1 MSTRVKSS
9 PYLLAATVGLLS
21 LLMVA
26 GFLLLMQPK
35 QVSSSGLAA
44 TIIAAPQ
51 AEPDSVTVA
60 GDLQSE
66 LGCPGD
72 WQADCA
78 VTHLTYDAN
87 DGVWQENWLVPAGS
101 YEYKAALNDSWTEN
115 YGVGGAAS
123 GANIPLSVTAEM
135 TVSFF
140 YDHKSHWIIDDV
152 NAIIAT
158 AAGNLQSELGCSGD
172 WDPGCLRSWLQDLDD
187 DGIYT
192 LEATGIPAAS
202 YEFKVA
208 IDQGWTESYGVG
220 GGADNIPFTINDPTD
235 RLIITWDSVSKIPT
249 AEVQAT
255 VGPYT
260 ITLVGNLQSELGCVG
275 DWSPTCTNTM
285 LTDMGN
291 GVWRGEFEI
300 VTTTVPYTWEYK
312 IALDGAWTEAYPA
325 NNVALPLTDT
335 STTVRFYYDHKTHA
349 VLDDVNDFIA
359 VAAGGFQ
366 SELGCSGDWQP
377 ECVRTLL
384 TDVDGD
390 GVYRFQTMNIP
401 AGSYEFKVALD
412 EGWTT
417 SYPGDNVTLNVPEDG
432 ANVLISWDSATT
444 NVSHLVQ
451 SSATLA
457 QAPVTHT
464 IQDDL
469 FYFVMTDRFQDG
481 DATNNQG
488 GLTGD
493 RSVHGY
499 DPTDVAYYHGGDIA
513 GLIAGLD
520 YLDGMGVTAIWVT
533 PVFDNNPVQGN
544 YTGYH
549 GYWIRN
555 FTTTDAHLGSDA
567 ELTAFIAAAHT
578 RGIKVFLDIVINHTA
593 DLNEYQGGVYNYRNK
608 TDFPYRDTTTIPF
621 DDRDYINGVFP
632 PLEVGISFPY
642 VPVTTTNLR
651 GPAWLNNPIYYHN
664 RGNIAN
670 WDDAEQSVYGD
681 FSGLD
686 DLFTEQ
692 PFVRQGMID
701 IYKDWVDFGVDG
713 FRIDTV
719 KHVNLEFWQAFA
731 PEILDYAET
740 RGNPDFF
747 FFGEV
752 YSGDRYVLSR
762 YTREGML
769 PAVLDFRFQGQ
780 ATNFANGANAVTLQS
795 LFADDDYFT
804 DADSNAYQLTTFL
817 SNHDAIGRL
826 GASLVSNNTGAADAE
841 LLARDTLAHGLLYFA
856 RGVPVVYY
864 GDEQGFTGDGG
875 TEGARQ
881 DMFPSQVASYQDD
894 DQIGTTDTPAD
905 DNFDATH
912 PLYVTLG
919 EFAALYQA
927 HPALRSGAQIHRY
940 AVDTAGV
947 YAFSRIDRAE
957 KMEYVLAFNNA
968 EVAQTAVF
976 TTFEAEMDF
985 TAIYTGGN
993 VTVPA
998 TLTAD
1003 ANRQL
1008 TVTVP
1013 ALGFV
1018 IYRADAALTD
1028 TLAAPGIAFSALAD
1042 GDDLAGENDLAEIA
1056 VTLDADRLAEVT
1068 FAVMVGDALEYE
1080 VIGVDNNAPY
1090 RVFFDVSNL
1099 ALGTPVHIR
1108 AIVNDLSG
1116 HYAFADV
1123 SVTVGEY
1130 VAPVTGDQYAIIH
1143 YHRPAGDYGD
1153 WSSSDSS
1160 QFWGLHLWGNAI
1172 HPDEGTSWDQ
1182 PKKFA
1187 GIDDFGAYV
1196 AIRLQDTTQPVNYIV
1211 HRGND
1216 KDTPNDRNFDPAAM
1230 PELWIVQGDAANY
1243 GSRAEAQG
1251 YVTIHYTR
1259 TDGIFTDW
1267 GLHLW
1272 QDGYGMTA
1280 WPDRHM
1286 PDGYDDFGAVFI
1298 ISDTLY
1304 TELDFTKPLSFLFH
1318 NGAGAQSGDLNF
1330 LPTEHAD
1337 VWVQA
1342 GDDTVY
1348 AHRGAIED
1356 FAVIHYRRLVGDY
1369 GDYASSDF
1377 NDFWGVHTWNDVP
1390 GPDWA
1395 TPYKSVRQDD
1405 FGVVFELPLTGHN
1418 SFGYI
1423 LHRGGEKD
1431 PEPDQSLDLVNTGY
1445 EIWVGQGLA
1454 SDAGIQDQYHHP
1466 AIPMARMKGVAAGD
1480 LSKAQAYWL
1489 AEDTL
1494 AWSIAANP
1502 ALDFFLYYD
1511 ADAGLTLNA
1520 DGISG
1525 GNHITLTVGESVTG
1539 AIAAKFPH
1547 LAGLPTLLIDAADL
1561 ALVPDILKSQFAI
1574 AAYDGA
1580 GALVDA
1586 TSLQIPGVLDD
1597 LYTYTGDLGINYDNL
1612 TPTLRLWAPT
1622 AQDVVFHLFDD
1633 ALTATTSVTHPMAYD
1648 ANFGVWSVTGEP
1660 DWTGQYYLYE
1670 VVVYAP
1676 AAQDIVHNLV
1686 TDPYA
1691 VSLSM
1696 NSTRSQIVDLTDP
1709 TLTPAGWDTLAKP
1722 ELIAPEDIV
1731 IYEMHIRD
1739 FSANDASVPEDYV
1752 GTFKAFTLPGS
1763 NGVQHLQALADAGL
1777 THLHLLPVMDIATI
1791 NEDKST
1797 WQDADFNLLATYP
1810 PSSTEQQAALAP
1822 YRDLDGFNWGYD
1834 PLHYGVPE
1842 GSYATNP
1849 DGTTRIVEFREM
1861 VQALNAMG
1869 LRVVVDVVYNHTNAS
1884 GQSPNAVLDR
1894 IVPGYYHRLSASGQV
1909 ENSTCCANTAS
1920 EHAMMEKL
1928 MVDTLLI
1935 WARDYKVDGFRFD
1948 LMGHHMK
1955 SNMLNVRAALDD
1967 LTLADDGV
1975 DGSAIYMYG
1984 EGWNFGE
1991 VQDNARGV
1999 NATQANMAGTGIGT
2013 FNDRAR
2019 DAVRGGG
2026 PFDSGESLR
2035 SNQGFINGLYY
2046 DPNAWN
2052 NGSPAEL
2059 ARLHNA
2065 ADLIRVGLA
2074 GNLADYAFIDA
2085 SGTLVSGKD
2094 VDYNGSP
2101 AGYTALPVE
2110 NIIYVSKHDN
2120 QTLYDNNQYKLP
2132 DDAAMDE
2139 RVRAQNMGLS
2149 FVSLAQGV
2157 PFLQAGSDMLRSK
2170 SLDRDSY
2177 NSGDWFNKLDFTYQD
2192 NNWGAGLPSAAVG
2205 GQSDNWPI
2213 MAPLL
2218 GNPDLKPTST
2228 DILSSAHHLQDMLTI
2243 RQSTPLFRLQT
2254 LEDVQARL
2262 AFHNT
2267 GPAQIPGLIV
2277 MSLSDAD
2284 RSLGSLYSLVV
2295 VLFNANDEA
2304 QTFTEASLVDMAL
2317 ELHPV
2322 QVNGYDP
2329 VVKTTTFDPAT
2340 GAFVVPART
2349 TAVFVNSI
2357 PIINVIPSALDVTLN
2372 AGMTAA
2378 EILTVS
2384 NTGGANLIWQLL
2396 EDPNVDWLQVDW
2408 ETTVG
2413 LPILTPPGETDTAST
2428 FFDASGLLPGV
2439 YTTTLIVSS
2448 NDPARPQITIPVTL
2462 TVPCIPVEITSLT
2475 SDSPVVLG
2483 TTIHFTATVTGSQPI
2498 TYAWDFGG
2506 AGVRG
2511 GTDTNP
2517 TFIYDEAGTYT
2528 VSLTVANG
2536 CGTDTQE
2543 TVVTV
2548 EPPAVCYDVESVG
2561 LMLIT
2566 TGDVYTDTVVHFS
2579 AAVSPAAATIPYRYT
2594 LDFGDGPGDVLLTA
2608 NTTIPFTHT
2617 FAVTGT
2623 YTVEI
2628 AVWNC
2633 AMTEPVTDQVT
2644 VTVSARIPP
2653 TYTLFLPLVM
2663 RAHP

>member
-1 MSTRVKSS
+1 MFTRFKNS
-9 PYLLAATVGLLS
+9 PLALVATICMLS
-21 LLMVA
+21 LAMVA

-35 QVSSSGLAA
+35 QASSSGLAA
-44 TIIAAPQ
+44 TIIMAPQ

-60 GDLQSE
+60 GNLQSE
-66 LGCPGD
+66 LGCLENANPGGGGD
-72 WQADCA
+72 WEPACLA
-78 VTHLTYDAN
+78 AHLTYDAN
-87 DGVWQENWLVPAGS
+87 DAVWQGSWSLPAGS
-101 YEYKAALNDSWTEN
+101 YEYKAALNNSWDEN
-115 YGVGGAAS
+115 YGAGGAAG
-123 GANIPLSVTAEM
+123 GANIPLSVTTAM
-135 TVSFF
+135 TVNFF
-140 YDHKSHWIIDDV
+140 YDHQSHWIIDDV

-158 AAGNLQSELGCSGD
+158 AAGNMQSELGCSGD

-192 LEATGIPAAS
+192 LEATGIPAGA

-208 IDQGWTESYGVG
+208 IDQGWTESYGIG
-220 GGADNIPFTINDPTD
+220 GGNDNIPVAINDPTD
-235 RLIITWDSVSKIPT
+235 RLLITWDSVSKIPT

-325 NNVALPLTDT
+325 NNVALPLTDMT
-335 STTVRFYYDHKTHA
+335 TTVRFYYDHKTHA
-349 VLDDVNDFIA
+349 VLDDVNDFVA

-390 GVYRFQTMNIP
+390 GVYRFQTLKIP

-417 SYPGDNVTLNVPEDG
+417 SYPGGNVTLNVPEDG
-432 ANVLISWDSATT
+432 ANVIISWDSATT

-481 DATNNQG
+481 SAANNQG

-499 DPTDVAYYHGGDIA
+499 DPTNVAYYHGGDIA
-513 GLIAGLD
+513 GLSAGLD

-549 GYWIRN
+549 GYWIRD

-567 ELTAFIAAAHT
+567 ELTAFITAAHA
-578 RGIKVFLDIVINHTA
+578 RGIKVFLDIVVNHTA
-593 DLNEYQGGVYNYRNK
+593 DLNEYQGGVYSYRNK
-608 TDFPYRDTTTIPF
+608 TDFPYRDASGVAF
-621 DDRDYINGVFP
+621 EDRDYLNGVFP
-632 PLEVGISFPY
+632 TLSATVSFPY

-692 PFVRQGMID
+692 PFVQQGMID
-701 IYKDWVDFGVDG
+701 IYKGWVDFGVDG

-719 KHVNLEFWQAFA
+719 KHVNMEFWQAFA
-731 PEILDYAET
+731 PEILDYAAT
-740 RGNPDFF
+740 QGNPDFF

-826 GASLVSNNTGAADAE
+826 GASLASNNTGAADAE

-881 DMFPSQVASYQDD
+881 DMFASQVASYQDD
-894 DQIGTTDTPAD
+894 DQIGTTDTPVD
-905 DNFDATH
+905 DNFDETH
-912 PLYVTLG
+912 PIYVTLG

-927 HPALRSGAQIHRY
+927 HPALRYGAQIHRY
-940 AVDTAGV
+940 AADAAGV

-957 KMEYVLAFNNA
+957 KVEYVLAFNNA

-993 VTVPA
+993 VAVPA
-998 TLTAD
+998 ALTAD

-1028 TLAAPGIAFSALAD
+1028 TLAAPGIVFSALAD
-1042 GDDLAGENDLAEIA
+1042 GDEIAGENGLAEIA
-1056 VTLDADRLAEVT
+1056 VTLDADGLAEVT

-1080 VIGVDNNAPY
+1080 VIGVDTNAPY
-1090 RVFFDVSNL
+1090 RVFFDVSDL
-1099 ALGTPVHIR
+1099 ALGTPVRIR

-1130 VAPVTGDQYAIIH
+1130 VEPVTGDQYAIIH

-1153 WSSSDSS
+1153 WSSSSS
-1160 QFWGLHLWGNAI
+1160 SDYWGLHLWGNAI

-1187 GIDDFGAYV
+1187 GVDDFGAYV
-1196 AIRLQDTTQPVNYIV
+1196 ALRLQDTTQPVNYIV

-1259 TDGIFTDW
+1259 TLGDFAGW

-1272 QDGYGMTA
+1272 QDGYNMTNWNA
-1280 WPDRHM
+1280 PHM
-1286 PDGYDDFGAVFI
+1286 PDGYDDFGAYFI

-1304 TELDFTKPLSFLFH
+1304 PSLDFTKALNFIVH
-1318 NGAGAQSGDLNF
+1318 NGDTKDTDNDRSL
-1330 LPTEHAD
+1330 LPTALPAIWLEQGNVA
-1337 VWVQA
+1337 VN
-1342 GDDTVY
+1342 

-1356 FAVIHYRRLVGDY
+1356 FAVIHYRRTAGDY

-1377 NDFWGVHTWNDVP
+1377 NDFWGVHTWNDAPDP
-1390 GPDWA
+1390 GWA
-1395 TPYKSVRQDD
+1395 TPYKSVGTDD
-1405 FGVVFELPLTGHN
+1405 FGVIFEIPLTGHN

-1423 LHRGGEKD
+1423 LHRGGDKD
-1431 PEPDQSLDLVNTGY
+1431 PGPDQSLDLVNTGY

-1454 SDAGIQDQYHHP
+1454 GDTGLQDQYHHP
-1466 AIPMARMKGVAAGD
+1466 AIPMARMKTTAAGD

-1494 AWSIAANP
+1494 AWSIASNT

-1511 ADAGLTLNA
+1511 ADAGLTLDA

-1525 GNHITLTVGESVTG
+1525 GSHITLTVGESVTG

-1547 LAGLPTLLIDAADL
+1547 LEGLPTLLIDAADL
-1561 ALVPDILKSQFAI
+1561 TLVPDILKSQFAI

-1580 GALVDA
+1580 GELVDA
-1586 TSLQIPGVLDD
+1586 TGLQIPGVLDD
-1597 LYTYTGDLGINYDNL
+1597 LYTYTGDLGISYANQ

-1622 AQDVVFHLFDD
+1622 AQDVIFHLFAD
-1633 ALTATTSVTHPMAYD
+1633 ALTTTTSVTYPMAYD
-1648 ANFGVWSVTGEP
+1648 ADFGVWSLVGEP

-1676 AAQDIVHNLV
+1676 AAQAIVHNLV

-1696 NSTRSQIVDLTDP
+1696 NSKRSQIVDLNDP
-1709 TLTPAGWDTLAKP
+1709 ALAPAGWDTLAKP
-1722 ELIAPEDIV
+1722 ELVAPEDIV
-1731 IYEMHIRD
+1731 IYELHVRD
-1739 FSANDASVPEDYV
+1739 FSANDPSVPAAYS
-1752 GTFKAFTLPGS
+1752 GTFKAFTMPGS
-1763 NGVQHLQALADAGL
+1763 NGIQHLQALADAGL
-1777 THLHLLPVMDIATI
+1777 THLHLLPIMDIATI

-1797 WQDADFNLLATYP
+1797 WQDADYDLLATYP
-1810 PSSTEQQAALAP
+1810 PSSTMQQAALAP

-1884 GQSPNAVLDR
+1884 GQSPNSVLDR
-1894 IVPGYYHRLSASGQV
+1894 IVPGYYHRLNASGQV
-1909 ENSTCCANTAS
+1909 ESSTCCANTAS

-1967 LTLADDGV
+1967 LTLAEDGV
-1975 DGSAIYMYG
+1975 DGSAIYVYG

-2019 DAVRGGG
+2019 DGVRGGG
-2026 PFDSGESLR
+2026 PFDSGEDMR
-2035 SNQGFINGLYY
+2035 RNQGFINGLYY

-2052 NGSPAEL
+2052 SGAPAEL
-2059 ARLHNA
+2059 DRLLNA

-2074 GNLADYAFIDA
+2074 GNLADYTFIGA
-2085 SGTLVSGKD
+2085 AGAEVSGD
-2094 VDYNGSP
+2094 EVLYNGSP
-2101 AGYTALPVE
+2101 AGYTADPQE
-2110 NIIYVSKHDN
+2110 NIIYISKHDN

-2132 DDAAMDE
+2132 DDATMDE
-2139 RVRAQNMGLS
+2139 RVRAQNVGLS
-2149 FVSLAQGV
+2149 IVSLAQGV
-2157 PFLQAGSDMLRSK
+2157 PFMQAGSDLLRSK

-2192 NNWGAGLPSAAVG
+2192 NNWGVGLPPAAVG
-2205 GQSDNWPI
+2205 GQSDNWPV

-2218 GNPDLKPTST
+2218 GNPDLKPTHT
-2228 DILSSAHHLQDMLTI
+2228 DILSSAHHLQDMLAI
-2243 RQSTPLFRLQT
+2243 RKSTPLFRLET
-2254 LEDVQARL
+2254 QAEIQQRL

-2277 MSLSDAD
+2277 MSLSDIDGALD
-2284 RSLGSLYSLVV
+2284 SPYSLVV

-2304 QTFTEASLVDMAL
+2304 QTFTEAALIGADL

-2329 VVKTTTFDPAT
+2329 VVKTATFNPAT
-2340 GAFVVPART
+2340 GAFSVPART
-2349 TAVFVNSI
+2349 TAVFVLAAQDI
-2357 PIINVIPSALDVTLN
+2357 VVTPLALSVTLDT
-2372 AGMTAA
+2372 GMTTTQV
-2378 EILTVS
+2378 LTVS
-2384 NTGGANLIWQLL
+2384 NLGGVNLVWQLL
-2396 EDPNVDWLQVDW
+2396 ESPDVPWLTVDW
-2408 ETTVG
+2408 ETVVG
-2413 LPILTPPGETDTAST
+2413 LPITTPPGEEDTALAL
-2428 FFDASGLLPGV
+2428 FDADGLLPGV
-2439 YTTTLIVSS
+2439 YTTTLTISS
-2448 NDPARPQITIPVTL
+2448 NDPDEPAISIPVTL
-2462 TVPCIPVEITSLT
+2462 TVPCHAAAITSLT
-2475 SDSPVVLG
+2475 SDSPVMLG
-2483 TTIHFTATVTGSQPI
+2483 ETLHFTATVSGSTPI
-2498 TYAWDFGG
+2498 TYTWNFGG
-2506 AGVRG
+2506 AGTQG

-2517 TFIYDEAGTYT
+2517 TFTYAAAGTYT
-2528 VSLTVANG
+2528 VTLTVANG
-2536 CGTDTQE
+2536 CGTDME
-2543 TVVTV
+2543 TLLVTV
-2548 EPPAVCYDVESVG
+2548 APS
-2561 LMLIT
+2561 
-2566 TGDVYTDTVVHFS
+2566 
-2579 AAVSPAAATIPYRYT
+2579 
-2594 LDFGDGPGDVLLTA
+2594 
-2608 NTTIPFTHT
+2608 
-2617 FAVTGT
+2617 T
-2623 YTVEI
+2623 YKI
-2628 AVWNC
+2628 
-2633 AMTEPVTDQVT
+2633 
-2644 VTVSARIPP
+2644 
-2653 TYTLFLPLVM
+2653 FLPLVM
-2663 RAHP
+2663 H